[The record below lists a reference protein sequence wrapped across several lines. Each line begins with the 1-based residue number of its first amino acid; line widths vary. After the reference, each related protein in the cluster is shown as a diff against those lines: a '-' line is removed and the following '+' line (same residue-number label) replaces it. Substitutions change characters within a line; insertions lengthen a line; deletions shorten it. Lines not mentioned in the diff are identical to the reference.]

1 MRALTAVITLSLSAL
16 CVSTKEYVTFD
27 DVMQNKYGK
36 SLMSNPKWTKA
47 IPETGWSGYNT
58 RDSEGIKTK
67 VLTVTGTSSER
78 PQPAAP
84 SDRNLNLTDNLVM
97 SNQIYNELNADAWW
111 ISANNLYVI
120 FRANTR
126 YIFRHSYIADYFV
139 YFPATEKSVLNITD
153 VQFISFA
160 PTDDQKIAYIQGN
173 NLFYTML
180 PSGKTIQVT
189 EEGSEKLFSGI
200 SDWVYEEEMFGTT
213 EAYFFSDDS
222 RYIAYATID
231 DADIDDIEY
240 QLVNKYT
247 DVYPEMK
254 VQGMLEKQL

>member
-1 MRALTAVITLSLSAL
+1 MQAKLAFLLFLNQIYS
-16 CVSTKEYVTFD
+16 KEYVTFD
-27 DVMQNKYGK
+27 DVMKNRYGK
-36 SLMSNPKWTKA
+36 SLMGNPKWTKA
-47 IPETGWSGYNT
+47 IPNTAWTGYNT
-58 RDSEGIKTK
+58 RDYEGIKTK
-67 VLTVTGTSSER
+67 ILTVTGTSSER

-84 SDRNLNLTDNLVM
+84 SDRNLELSENLVM
-97 SNQIYNELNADAWW
+97 SNEIYDSLNADSWW

-126 YIFRHSYIADYFV
+126 YIFRHSYVADYYV
-139 YFPATEKSVLNITD
+139 YFTATEKSVLNLTD

-173 NLFYTML
+173 NLFYTRL
-180 PSGKTIQVT
+180 PSGDTVQVT
-189 EEGSEKLFSGI
+189 EEGSEKIFSGI

-213 EAYFFSDDS
+213 NAYYFSPDS

-231 DADIDDIEY
+231 DTNIKNIEY
-240 QLVNKYT
+240 QLVNDFT

-254 VQGMLEKQL
+254 VQKIKKNQ